1 MARKRIRI
9 ANRKDDLTLD
19 EAFAEFMRKAKIRN
33 LSTETMKTYC
43 NTIKIFFE
51 FMDGG
56 MKTHDISVSDVDE
69 YIFWLKEEK
78 EIRDTT
84 VVNYVRHLRAFLY
97 YCMDCGYIKK
107 FKILMP
113 KSDKEIKETYT
124 DDELKRLLKKPDLK
138 KCTFTEYRIW
148 VFENYLLATGN
159 RISTALNL
167 KIKDI
172 DFGSGVITLR
182 KTKNRHQ
189 QIIPLSH
196 TLSDILSEYLVYR
209 DGDEEAYV
217 FCNDFGEQGARRT
230 YQQAVYRYN
239 IKRNVNKTSCHLF
252 RHTFAK
258 KWILNGGDIFRL
270 QKILGHSSV
279 DIVKEYVNMFSNDLQ
294 VGFSDFNPLDTLAKP
309 SKTKIKMGGAGK
321 C

>member
-9 ANRKDDLTLD
+9 ANNDDIITLD
-19 EAFAEFMRKAKIRN
+19 KAFSDFMKKAKVRN
-33 LSTETMKTYC
+33 LSNETMKTYH
-43 NTIKIFFE
+43 NVINIFFE
-51 FMDGG
+51 FVDSET
-56 MKTHDISVSDVDE
+56 KVKDISESNIDE
-69 YIFWLKEEK
+69 YVFWLKENK

-84 VVNYVRHLRAFLY
+84 IINYVRHLRVFLY
-97 YCMDCGYIKK
+97 YCMDCGYMKR
-107 FKILMP
+107 FKISTP

-172 DFGSGVITLR
+172 DFVSGVITLR

-196 TLSDILSEYLVYR
+196 TLADILTEYLVYR
-209 DGDEEAYV
+209 EGNEEDYV
-217 FCNDFGEQGARRT
+217 FCNDFGERGAKRT

-270 QKILGHSSV
+270 QKILGHSSM
-279 DIVKEYVNMFSNDLQ
+279 DIVKEYVNMFSCDLK
-294 VGFSDFNPLDTLAKP
+294 VGFSDFNPLDTLENP
-309 SKTKIKMGGAGK
+309 SRTKIKMGGAGK